1 LILNCKDA
9 IASNLFQGAGCS
21 EILMRAMNIFGL
33 NEGCAQWCMQAFV
46 TPLALN
52 SSVRLEF
59 LNLGGIISLTRLLE
73 LHPNSR
79 NVAAAA
85 LNVANTLMDDPLIK
99 IEVKKKVVAATFA
112 DQLNQSC
119 LTPPDSFSR
128 VN

>member
-1 LILNCKDA
+1 MSL
-9 IASNLFQGAGCS
+9 
-21 EILMRAMNIFGL
+21 
-33 NEGCAQWCMQAFV
+33 AQWLMQAFV

-52 SSVRLEF
+52 NSVRLEF
-59 LNLGGIISLTRLLE
+59 LNLGGIMSLTRLLE

-99 IEVKKKVVAATFA
+99 IEVKKKVVAATLA

-119 LTPPDSFSR
+119 LTTPDSFSR